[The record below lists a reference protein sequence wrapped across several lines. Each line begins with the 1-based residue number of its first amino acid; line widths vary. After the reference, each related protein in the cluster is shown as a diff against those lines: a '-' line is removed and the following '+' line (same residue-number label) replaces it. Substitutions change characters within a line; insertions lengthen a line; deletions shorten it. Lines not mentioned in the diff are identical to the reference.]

1 MEVKNIVDK
10 ILEDAKLESEN
21 VLRTA
26 KKICQNKTKEV
37 DEIIKNELDLTTQT
51 LKETKREL
59 TKNFKS
65 RLVLEKK
72 KIETQFN
79 RTLLKSFKSYL
90 YDYFLTMN
98 AKTKLS
104 FVNSIL
110 KKEAGRGDTVY
121 VLLKNVSKSQIENL
135 KIVKDL
141 KLKIKEG
148 ETQGL
153 IISSKKYDA
162 TFLISDLLGDYVDN
176 HEWEILDQIL
186 NDKDI

>member
-90 YDYFLTMN
+90 YDYFLAMN

-121 VLLKNVSKSQIENL
+121 VLLKNVSTSQIENL